1 MKIKRIITILILII
15 ICFITTTSNASFSI
29 NKADIYIKAR
39 AKTCLKLTS
48 NNGPIGVTK
57 VFYNNNGV
65 EYPAYCINPELPG
78 VGEYPGYQVTVE
90 DVVNNPQVW
99 RVITQGYP
107 YKTLEQL
114 GLNDEDEAY
123 TATKQAIYC
132 VINNYSLSR
141 YGAVGEE
148 GVRTLNAMTKM
159 VEYARN
165 SNETKPSNNIKILES
180 SEWELDN
187 TNQNIVKTFEIKTE
201 CSSPEFEINIQNNKE
216 ETIKILDINGNITN
230 KVKENK
236 FKILV
241 PISSMEKDETIPI
254 TVKAKLATYPI
265 LYGKSQDPN
274 LQSYALAGE
283 IYEMGEGKIET
294 KYFKNET
301 RLKIIKVDKEGHK
314 KIEGIEFNILD
325 ENGNIK
331 YSNLKT
337 NKEGEILIEN
347 MLPGKYFI
355 EEVNT
360 INGYQKL
367 EEKIEIDLTLNEELT
382 ITIENEKEKIEP
394 KKEKSYSERI
404 TKLPV
409 TGM

>member
-1 MKIKRIITILILII
+1 MKIKKIVTILILIT
-15 ICFITTTSNASFSI
+15 ICLITTISNASFSI
-29 NKADIYIKAR
+29 DKADIYIKER

-57 VFYNNNGV
+57 VFYNHNGIQ
-65 EYPAYCINPELPG
+65 YPAYCINPELPG
-78 VGEYPGYQVTVE
+78 VGEYPGYQVTIE
-90 DVVNNPQVW
+90 EAINNPQVW

-107 YKTLEQL
+107 YKSLQEL
-114 GLNDEDEAY
+114 GVYDEDEAY

-132 VINNYSLSR
+132 IINNYSLSR

-165 SNETKPSNNIKILES
+165 SNDTKPSSNIKILEQ
-180 SEWELDN
+180 SEWKVDE
-187 TNQNIVKTFEIKTE
+187 TNQNIIKTFEIKTE

-216 ETIKILDINGNITN
+216 GTIKVLDINGNITN

-236 FKILV
+236 FKISV
-241 PISSMEKDETIPI
+241 PITSMEKDTIIPI
-254 TVKAKLATYPI
+254 AVKAKLATYPI
-265 LYGKSQDPN
+265 LYGKSQDSS
-274 LQSYALAGE
+274 LQSYALAGD
-283 IYEMGEGKIET
+283 IYEIGEGKIET
-294 KYFKNET
+294 RYYKNET
-301 RLKIIKVDKEGHK
+301 KLKIIKIDKEGQK
-314 KIEGIEFNILD
+314 KLEGIEFNILN
-325 ENGNIK
+325 ENGEIK

-337 NKEGEILIEN
+337 NTNGEIIIEN
-347 MLPGKYFI
+347 MTPGKYFI
-355 EEVNT
+355 EEINT
-360 INGYQKL
+360 INGYKKL
-367 EEKIEIDLTLNEELT
+367 KEKIEIDLELNEELT

-404 TKLPV
+404 TKLPI

>member
-1 MKIKRIITILILII
+1 MKIKKIISSLILII
-15 ICFITTTSNASFSI
+15 ICLTTVSNASFSI
-29 NKADIYIKAR
+29 DKADIYIKER

-57 VFYNNNGV
+57 VFYNHNGV
-65 EYPAYCINPELPG
+65 QYPAYCINPELPG

-99 RVITQGYP
+99 RVVTQGYP

-114 GLNDEDEAY
+114 GVNDEDEAY

-132 VINNYSLSR
+132 IINNYSLSR
-141 YGAVGEE
+141 YAAVGEE
-148 GVRTLNAMTKM
+148 GIRTLNAMTKM

-165 SNETKPSNNIKILES
+165 SNDTKPSSNIKILEK
-180 SEWELDN
+180 SEWEVDD
-187 TNQNIVKTFEIKTE
+187 TNQNIVKTFEIQTD
-201 CSSPEFEINIQNNKE
+201 SSTPEYEINIQNNKE
-216 ETIKILDINGNITN
+216 GTIKVLDINGNLTN
-230 KVKENK
+230 KVKENR
-236 FKILV
+236 FKISV
-241 PISSMEKDETIPI
+241 PITSMQNDEKIPI

-265 LYGKSQDPN
+265 LYGKSPDST

-283 IYEMGEGKIET
+283 IYETGEGRIET
-294 KYFKNET
+294 NYYKNET
-301 RLKIIKVDKEGHK
+301 KLKIIKIDKEEQK
-314 KIEGIEFNILD
+314 TLEGIEFNILD

-337 NKEGEILIEN
+337 NKDGEIIVEG
-347 MLPGKYFI
+347 MLPGKYYI
-355 EEVNT
+355 EEVST
-360 INGYQKL
+360 ANGYKKL
-367 EEKIEIDLTLNEELT
+367 TEKIEIDLKLNEELT
-382 ITIENEKEKIEP
+382 ITIENEKEKIEH

-404 TKLPV
+404 TRLPV

>member
-1 MKIKRIITILILII
+1 MRIRKIITILTLII
-15 ICFITTTSNASFSI
+15 ICSLATVSKASFSI
-29 NKADIYIKAR
+29 DKADIYIKER
-39 AKTCLKLTS
+39 AKTCLTVAS
-48 NNGPIGVTK
+48 NGGPIGVTK
-57 VFYNNNGV
+57 VFYNHNGV
-65 EYPAYCINPELPG
+65 AYPAYCINPELPG
-78 VGEYPGYQVTVE
+78 VGEYPGYQVTIE
-90 DVVNNPQVW
+90 DVINNPQVW

-107 YKTLEQL
+107 YKTLAQL

-148 GVRTLNAMTKM
+148 GIRTLNAMTKM

-165 SNETKPSNNIKILES
+165 STDTKPSSNITILEKT
-180 SEWELDN
+180 EWEIDEN
-187 TNQNIVKTFEIKTE
+187 NKNIVKIFEIKTE
-201 CSSPEFEINIQNNKE
+201 CYTPEYEINIQNNKE
-216 ETIKILDINGNITN
+216 GTIKILDMNGNITN
-230 KVKENK
+230 KVKENQ
-236 FKILV
+236 FKISV
-241 PISSMEKDETIPI
+241 PIASMQKDETIPI
-254 TVKAKLATYPI
+254 TVKAQLATYPV
-265 LYGKSQDPN
+265 LFGKSPDST

-283 IYEMGEGKIET
+283 IYETGEGKIET
-294 KYFKNET
+294 TYYKNET
-301 RLKIIKVDKEGHK
+301 KLKIIKIDKDGK
-314 KIEGIEFNILD
+314 KALEGIEFNILD
-325 ENGNIK
+325 ENENII

-337 NKEGEILIEN
+337 NKDGEIIVEG

-355 EEVNT
+355 EESNT
-360 INGYQKL
+360 INGYKKL
-367 EEKIEIDLTLNEELT
+367 TEKIEFELKLNEELT